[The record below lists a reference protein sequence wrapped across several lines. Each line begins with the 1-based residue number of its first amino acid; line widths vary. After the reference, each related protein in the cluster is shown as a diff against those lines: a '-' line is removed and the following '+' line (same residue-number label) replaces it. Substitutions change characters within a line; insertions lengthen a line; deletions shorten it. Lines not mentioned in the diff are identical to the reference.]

1 MNEPM
6 ILDEEQEAAV
16 QRMLSEPSRA
26 VLNASEMGRG
36 KTVMTVELTK
46 RLGASTILVI
56 CPLATRVG
64 WERTFNQQQIGLS
77 VQRIDSTVKGK
88 AAYAALAQKEP
99 GVYLVGREYFRMLEW
114 KKIKP
119 DVAVYDEIHS
129 VQNRNG
135 VGFKVLKTLKAGFK
149 VGLSGTPGGNK
160 FQGLWSVCRWLWPDQ
175 VERSFWRWVTQ
186 YARTQTE
193 YFASGEV
200 VKVVGERE
208 KGAFVKTLPCYVRL
222 ESSLSTEYIEEIRY
236 VELTPTQRKIYT
248 EMEDEMIMWLGENP
262 SVASVPIVQRIRL
275 RQITLG
281 VPSSQWITVRK
292 RDKKTGL
299 MYEEDKQDIF
309 FDEGCKSSKIDALK
323 EIINELDEG
332 TPILV
337 LCDSQKFVREV
348 TRRLGDKAVEW
359 SGKVTHHKREEL
371 ASGFVS
377 GKYQYIVAVIPAVAE
392 GLDGLQHVANHVVW
406 LSRSENDLMN
416 RQAAARLH
424 RTGQQKHVYSYDIQ
438 AADTYDSGIFQRL
451 ELQQKEMRATLSV
464 TKEAA

>member
-1 MNEPM
+1 MQAPM
-6 ILDEEQEAAV
+6 ILDEEQEVAV
-16 QRMLSEPSRA
+16 QKMLSEPSRA
-26 VLNASEMGRG
+26 CLNASEMGRG

-64 WERTFNQQQIGLS
+64 WERTFLQQQVDLP
-77 VQRIDSTVKGK
+77 VQRIDSTIKGK
-88 AAYAALAQKEP
+88 AAYDDLAQKVP
-99 GVYLVGREYFRMLEW
+99 GVYLVGREYFRRLEW
-114 KKIKP
+114 RKIKP
-119 DVAVYDEIHS
+119 DVAVYDEIHAA
-129 VQNRNG
+129 QNRNG
-135 VGFKVLKTLKAGFK
+135 VGFKVLKTLKAGYK

-160 FQGLWSVCRWLWPDQ
+160 FQGLWSVCRWLWPVE
-175 VERSFWRWVTQ
+175 VERSFWRWVTEW
-186 YARTQTE
+186 ARTQTE

-200 VKVVGERE
+200 VKVVGERR

-222 ESSLSTEYIEEIRY
+222 EANLKTEYIEEIRY
-236 VELTPTQRKIYT
+236 VELTPAQRKIYT

-262 SVASVPIVQRIRL
+262 SVASVPIVQRVRL

-281 VPSSQWITVRK
+281 VPSSRWVTIRK
-292 RDKKTGL
+292 RNKKTGE
-299 MYEEDKQDIF
+299 MYEVDVPDIF

-337 LCDSQKFVREV
+337 LCDSQKFVAEV

-359 SGKVTHHKREEL
+359 SGKVTHKQREEL

-377 GKYQYIVAVIPAVAE
+377 GKYQYLVAVIPAVAE

-438 AADTYDSGIFQRL
+438 AADTYDSGTFQRL
-451 ELQQKEMRATLSV
+451 ELQHKEMRATLSLK
-464 TKEAA
+464 KEVA

>member
-1 MNEPM
+1 M
-6 ILDEEQEAAV
+6 ILDEEQEEAV
-16 QRMLSEPSRA
+16 QKMLSEPTRA

-36 KTVMTVELTK
+36 KTVMTVELAK
-46 RLGASTILVI
+46 RLGASTVLVI

-64 WERTFNQQQIGLS
+64 WQKTFETQEVGLP
-77 VQRIDSTVKGK
+77 VHRIDSTVKGK
-88 AAYAALAQKEP
+88 AAYEALAQKEP
-99 GVYLVGREYFRMLEW
+99 GVYLVGREYFRRLEW

-119 DVAVYDEIHS
+119 DVAVYDEIHA

-135 VGFKVLKTLKAGFK
+135 VGFKTLKSLKAGYK

-160 FQGLWSVCRWLWPDQ
+160 FQGLWAVCRWLWPEG
-175 VERSFWRWVTQ
+175 VERSFWRWVYQ
-186 YARTQTE
+186 WARTQTE
-193 YFASGEV
+193 YFGSGEV
-200 VKVVGERE
+200 VKVTGERE
-208 KGAFVKTLPCYVRL
+208 KGSFVKTLPCYVRL
-222 ESSLSTEYIEEIRY
+222 EANLTTEYIEEIRY
-236 VELTPTQRKIYT
+236 VELTPAQRKIYT

-262 SVASVPIVQRIRL
+262 SVASVPVVQRVRL

-281 VPSSQWITVRK
+281 VPSSQWVTIRK
-292 RDKKTGL
+292 RNKQTGE
-299 MYEEDKQDIF
+299 MYEVEEQEIF
-309 FDEGCKSSKIDALK
+309 FDEDCKSSKIDALK
-323 EIINELDEG
+323 EIVNELDEG

-337 LCDSQKFVREV
+337 LCDSQKFVHEV

-359 SGKVTHHKREEL
+359 SGKVTHKQREEL
-371 ASGFVS
+371 AAGFIS

-438 AADTYDSGIFQRL
+438 AADTYDSGTFQRL
-451 ELQQKEMRATLSV
+451 ELQHAEMRATLSV
-464 TKEAA
+464 EKEAA